1 MELLLLSRI
10 ADGTQ
15 QIKSIMEERMKRNE
29 IFFWFGGFM
38 ESAGD
43 RCCWLLIAAETGE
56 VRKERLIDV

>member
-29 IFFWFGGFM
+29 IFFFGL
-38 ESAGD
+38 EALWS
-43 RCCWLLIAAETGE
+43 RQE
-56 VRKERLIDV
+56 IDVAGC